1 MNVIEYGR
9 ILWQRGWI
17 VLVLAVLGALAGVAF
32 SALVTPVYR
41 SSQAILIVPS
51 RSDFGL
57 TQAAVQLLNSRVAYL
72 SSDLLAAQIID
83 QLALD
88 MPPAFLRSRTTVTPN
103 RDNLTIQVDV
113 DLEAPTPEDAA
124 RLINPITS
132 AWSAALIRYQDE
144 LNQQARSEDR
154 IRAQV
159 QDNPKITLL
168 RPNRLVN
175 GVVGLVGGLFLGAVL
190 VFVLEFLESNIIRRR
205 EDLERSTGL
214 AVLAVVPE

>member
-1 MNVIEYGR
+1 MNLIEYGR
-9 ILWQRGWI
+9 ILLQRGWI
-17 VLVLAVLGALAGVAF
+17 VIVLAALGAAAGLLF
-32 SALVTPVYR
+32 SQMTTPVYR

-72 SSDLLAAQIID
+72 ESDTLAAQIID
-83 QLALD
+83 QLSLD

-124 RLINPITS
+124 RLINPITG

-159 QDNPKITLL
+159 QDNAKVSLL
-168 RPNRLVN
+168 RPNRTVN
-175 GVVGLVGGLFLGAVL
+175 VLVGLVGGLFLGAVL

-205 EDLERSTGL
+205 EDLERAVGM